1 MVSFTYNIVVV
12 VGKFMHGGGA
22 PARLPLS
29 IDGCPE
35 NLVNASLTSYLTST
49 SVPDGVDSMQLTTID
64 PPHM

>member
-1 MVSFTYNIVVV
+1 
-12 VGKFMHGGGA
+12 MHGGGA